1 MPTVC
6 KITLDATE
14 YRRELAAVVAESRE
28 AARTLAAGP
37 TAPLADAPPVEVSAP
52 AEPVK
57 VTVTADTAP
66 AEAEVKKLENN
77 ERR

>member
-28 AARTLAAGP
+28 AAGSLSNLP
-37 TAPLADAPPVEVSAP
+37 DKKVS
-52 AEPVK
+52 
-57 VTVTADTAP
+57 VTADT
-66 AEAEVKKLENN
+66 
-77 ERR
+77 R